1 MSLGAG
7 EPGDA
12 DQLMS
17 QLRRFGSV
25 TVLNGH
31 IHQIV
36 QKVEGNVTFHTARST
51 AYPQPAAGAGPGP
64 GPLKVP
70 ADQLSEN
77 ARRHQRLGRQASG
90 GPGPSTT
97 RRLPEDSK
105 RKLYRKYP

>member
-1 MSLGAG
+1 MPLWTIY
-7 EPGDA
+7 EPWGWGTGDS

-51 AYPQPAAGAGPGP
+51 AYPQPLAGVGSGP

-70 ADQLSEN
+70 PDQL
-77 ARRHQRLGRQASG
+77 AQMLGITSVTVMKHPHSLMLNDAA
-90 GPGPSTT
+90 
-97 RRLPEDSK
+97 LA
-105 RKLYRKYP
+105 